1 MAESQRIFHAP
12 ELSRMQSKKLAQIK
26 QQIAKLER
34 EAEKVR
40 KAGIKGVLKQIKNLM
55 EEHGIS
61 LSDLGSPRGRPGR
74 KPGRPAKAAKPGR
87 KPGRPAKA
95 VKPGRKPGRPPKAA
109 KPAEASAK
117 AAKPARSK
125 VKPKYRSPDNAKVV
139 WTGRGRPPAWVKSW
153 VDAGKK
159 MDDLLIK

>member
-1 MAESQRIFHAP
+1 MQKYDRIFHAL

-34 EAEKVR
+34 EADKVR
-40 KAGIKGVLKQIKNLM
+40 KAGIKGVVKQIKDLM
-55 EEHGIS
+55 EEHGIA
-61 LSDLGSPRGRPGR
+61 LADLGTARGRPGRPAKAAKPGR

-95 VKPGRKPGRPPKAA
+95 ATAAA
-109 KPAEASAK
+109 KPAKATAKTKKASTTKTK
-117 AAKPARSK
+117 A
-125 VKPKYRSPDNAKVV
+125 KYRSADNAKLV
-139 WTGRGRPPAWVKSW
+139 WSGRGRPPTWAKSW

-159 MDDLLIK
+159 LDDLLIK

>member
-1 MAESQRIFHAP
+1 MAESSCIFHAP

-40 KAGIKGVLKQIKNLM
+40 KAGIKGVLKQIKSLM

-74 KPGRPAKAAKPGR
+74 KPGRPATAA
-87 KPGRPAKA
+87 
-95 VKPGRKPGRPPKAA
+95 KPGRKPGRPPKAD
-109 KPAEASAK
+109 KPEQASAK
-117 AAKPARSK
+117 AAKPAASKAKLARSK
-125 VKPKYRSPDNAKVV
+125 AKPKYRSPENAKVV
-139 WTGRGRPPAWVKSW
+139 WTGRGRPPAWVKAW

>member
-1 MAESQRIFHAP
+1 
-12 ELSRMQSKKLAQIK
+12 MQSKKLAQIK

-40 KAGIKGVLKQIKNLM
+40 KAGIKGVLKQIKSLM

-74 KPGRPAKAAKPGR
+74 KPGRPANAA
-87 KPGRPAKA
+87 
-95 VKPGRKPGRPPKAA
+95 KPGRKPGRPPKAD
-109 KPAEASAK
+109 KPEQASAK
-117 AAKPARSK
+117 AAKPAASKAKLARSK
-125 VKPKYRSPDNAKVV
+125 AKPKYRSPENAKVV
-139 WTGRGRPPAWVKSW
+139 WTGRGRPPAWVKAW

>member
-1 MAESQRIFHAP
+1 
-12 ELSRMQSKKLAQIK
+12 MQSKKLAQIK
-26 QQIAKLER
+26 QQIAKLEC

-40 KAGIKGVLKQIKNLM
+40 KAGIKGVLKQIKSLM

-87 KPGRPAKA
+87 KPGRP
-95 VKPGRKPGRPPKAA
+95 PKAD
-109 KPAEASAK
+109 KPEQASAK
-117 AAKPARSK
+117 AAKPAASKAKLARSK
-125 VKPKYRSPDNAKVV
+125 AKPKYRSPENAKVV
-139 WTGRGRPPAWVKSW
+139 WTGRGRPPAWVKAW

>member
-1 MAESQRIFHAP
+1 
-12 ELSRMQSKKLAQIK
+12 MQSKKLAQIK

-40 KAGIKGVLKQIKNLM
+40 KAGIKGVLKQIKSLM

-87 KPGRPAKA
+87 KPGRP
-95 VKPGRKPGRPPKAA
+95 PKAD
-109 KPAEASAK
+109 KPAQASAK
-117 AAKPARSK
+117 AAKPAAIKAKLARSK
-125 VKPKYRSPDNAKVV
+125 AKPKYRSPENAKVV
-139 WTGRGRPPAWVKSW
+139 WTGRGRPPAWVKAW

>member
-1 MAESQRIFHAP
+1 
-12 ELSRMQSKKLAQIK
+12 MQSKKLAQIK

-40 KAGIKGVLKQIKNLM
+40 KAGIKGVLKQIKSLM

-74 KPGRPAKAAKPGR
+74 PAKAAKPGR
-87 KPGRPAKA
+87 KPGRP
-95 VKPGRKPGRPPKAA
+95 PKAD
-109 KPAEASAK
+109 KPEQASAK
-117 AAKPARSK
+117 AAKPAASKAKLARSK
-125 VKPKYRSPDNAKVV
+125 AKPKYRSPENAKVV
-139 WTGRGRPPAWVKSW
+139 WTGRGRPPAWVKAW

>member
-1 MAESQRIFHAP
+1 
-12 ELSRMQSKKLAQIK
+12 MQSKKLAQIK

-40 KAGIKGVLKQIKNLM
+40 KAGIKGVLKQIKSLM

-87 KPGRPAKA
+87 KPGRP
-95 VKPGRKPGRPPKAA
+95 PKAD
-109 KPAEASAK
+109 KPEQASAK
-117 AAKPARSK
+117 AAKPAASKAKLARSK
-125 VKPKYRSPDNAKVV
+125 AKPKYRSPENAKVV
-139 WTGRGRPPAWVKSW
+139 WTGRGRPPAWVKAW

>member
-1 MAESQRIFHAP
+1 
-12 ELSRMQSKKLAQIK
+12 MQSKKLAQIK

-40 KAGIKGVLKQIKNLM
+40 KAGIKGVLKQIKSLM

-74 KPGRPAKAAKPGR
+74 KPGRPATAA
-87 KPGRPAKA
+87 
-95 VKPGRKPGRPPKAA
+95 KPGRKPGRPPKAD
-109 KPAEASAK
+109 KPEQASAK
-117 AAKPARSK
+117 AAKPAASKAKLARSK
-125 VKPKYRSPDNAKVV
+125 AKPKYRSPENAKVV
-139 WTGRGRPPAWVKSW
+139 WTGRGRPPAWVKAW

>member
-1 MAESQRIFHAP
+1 
-12 ELSRMQSKKLAQIK
+12 MQSKKLAQIK

-40 KAGIKGVLKQIKNLM
+40 KAGIKGVLKQIKSLM

-87 KPGRPAKA
+87 KPGRP
-95 VKPGRKPGRPPKAA
+95 PKAD
-109 KPAEASAK
+109 KPEQASAK
-117 AAKPARSK
+117 AAKPAASK
-125 VKPKYRSPDNAKVV
+125 AKLTPSKAKPKYRSPENAKVV
-139 WTGRGRPPAWVKSW
+139 WTGRGRPPAWVKAW

>member
-1 MAESQRIFHAP
+1 
-12 ELSRMQSKKLAQIK
+12 MQSKKLAQIK

-40 KAGIKGVLKQIKNLM
+40 KAGIKGVLKQIKSLM

-74 KPGRPAKAAKPGR
+74 KPGRPAKAS
-87 KPGRPAKA
+87 
-95 VKPGRKPGRPPKAA
+95 KPGRKPGRPPKAD
-109 KPAEASAK
+109 KPEQASAK
-117 AAKPARSK
+117 AAKPAASKAKLARSK
-125 VKPKYRSPDNAKVV
+125 AKPKYRSPENAKVV
-139 WTGRGRPPAWVKSW
+139 WTGRGRPPAWVKAW

>member
-1 MAESQRIFHAP
+1 
-12 ELSRMQSKKLAQIK
+12 MQSKKLAQIK

-40 KAGIKGVLKQIKNLM
+40 KAGIKGVLKQIKSLM

-61 LSDLGSPRGRPGR
+61 LSDLGSPRGRPGRKPGLGSPRGRPGR

-87 KPGRPAKA
+87 KPGRP
-95 VKPGRKPGRPPKAA
+95 PKAD
-109 KPAEASAK
+109 KPEQASAK
-117 AAKPARSK
+117 AAKPAASKAKLARSK
-125 VKPKYRSPDNAKVV
+125 AKPKYRSPENAKVV
-139 WTGRGRPPAWVKSW
+139 WTGRGRPPAWVKAW

>member
-1 MAESQRIFHAP
+1 
-12 ELSRMQSKKLAQIK
+12 MQSKKLAQIK

-40 KAGIKGVLKQIKNLM
+40 KAGIKGVLKQIKSLM

-87 KPGRPAKA
+87 KPGRP
-95 VKPGRKPGRPPKAA
+95 PKAD
-109 KPAEASAK
+109 KPEQASAK
-117 AAKPARSK
+117 AAKPAASKAKLARSK
-125 VKPKYRSPDNAKVV
+125 AKPKYRSPENAKVV

>member
-1 MAESQRIFHAP
+1 
-12 ELSRMQSKKLAQIK
+12 MQSKKLAQIK

-40 KAGIKGVLKQIKNLM
+40 KAGVKGVLKQIKSLM

-87 KPGRPAKA
+87 KPGRP
-95 VKPGRKPGRPPKAA
+95 PKAD
-109 KPAEASAK
+109 KPEQASAK
-117 AAKPARSK
+117 AAKPAASKAKLARSK
-125 VKPKYRSPDNAKVV
+125 AKPKYRSPENAKVV

>member
-1 MAESQRIFHAP
+1 
-12 ELSRMQSKKLAQIK
+12 MQSKKLAQIK

-40 KAGIKGVLKQIKNLM
+40 KAGVKGVLKQIKSLM

-87 KPGRPAKA
+87 KPGRP
-95 VKPGRKPGRPPKAA
+95 PKAD
-109 KPAEASAK
+109 KPEQASAK
-117 AAKPARSK
+117 AAKPAASKAKLARSK
-125 VKPKYRSPDNAKVV
+125 AKPKYRSPENAKVV
-139 WTGRGRPPAWVKSW
+139 WTGRGRPPAWVKAW

>member
-1 MAESQRIFHAP
+1 MAKSQRIFHAP
-12 ELSRMQSKKLAQIK
+12 ELSYMQSKKLAQIK

-40 KAGIKGVLKQIKNLM
+40 KAGIKGVVKQIKSLM

-61 LSDLGSPRGRPGR
+61 LADIGSTRGRPGR
-74 KPGRPAKAAKPGR
+74 KPGRPAKAA
-87 KPGRPAKA
+87 A
-95 VKPGRKPGRPPKAA
+95 KPGRKPGRPPKAEKTVKGA
-109 KPAEASAK
+109 AK
-117 AAKPARSK
+117 AKAARSK
-125 VKPKYRSPDNAKVV
+125 VKPKYRAPDNAKLV

-159 MDDLLIK
+159 IDDLLIK

>member
-74 KPGRPAKAAKPGR
+74 KPGRPAKAAK
-87 KPGRPAKA
+87 A

-139 WTGRGRPPAWVKSW
+139 WTGRGRPPAWVKAW

>member
-1 MAESQRIFHAP
+1 
-12 ELSRMQSKKLAQIK
+12 MQSKKLAQIK

-40 KAGIKGVLKQIKNLM
+40 KAGIKGVLKQIKSLM

-74 KPGRPAKAAKPGR
+74 KPGRPATAA
-87 KPGRPAKA
+87 
-95 VKPGRKPGRPPKAA
+95 KPGRKPGRPPKAD
-109 KPAEASAK
+109 KPEQASAK
-117 AAKPARSK
+117 AAKPAASKAKLGRSK
-125 VKPKYRSPDNAKVV
+125 AKPKYRSPENAKVV
-139 WTGRGRPPAWVKSW
+139 WTGRGRPPAWVKAW